1 MDPLIL
7 IRPVIPSMDP
17 LLSFPPLI
25 RSIPFPHMIRPFP
38 FPSLDPSPDTS
49 IDLIGCCGYDYVLR
63 SAMECSGSFSP
74 FTLDPVVEDKSQ
86 LRDQL
91 PVSPV
96 TPS

>member
-1 MDPLIL
+1 MLFILVSLDPLSYSLHGSFSLVSSMDPLIP

-49 IDLIGCCGYDYVLR
+49 IDLIGC
-63 SAMECSGSFSP
+63 
-74 FTLDPVVEDKSQ
+74 
-86 LRDQL
+86 
-91 PVSPV
+91 
-96 TPS
+96 